1 MSESPFQI
9 TAVLHSLPPVTTRFN
24 PPGQSALSYRAG
36 DYPIFVTR
44 MLQNLRTQAVFDLD
58 NASAA
63 PLANFNILAGNDW
76 TIALLRAWAMVAD
89 VLAFYQERLVNEGYL
104 RTAVEPRSVLELIRM
119 VGYELAPPIA
129 ATTHLA
135 FAVVDDSPAG
145 QPQPL
150 LIPAGTAVQSVPPAF
165 SSHDAVKALVAGRA
179 APVSGLP
186 VTFETTAELQA
197 RPAWNTL
204 PPARFLGQHWPP
216 AAQPRTLRLAA
227 LQTGLK
233 PGDALLIVGS
243 DPAAWEMA
251 LVEDVEVQ
259 AAAGVTAVSLH
270 PSVGHVPAEGI
281 SSPAFYALRCHSA
294 LFPYSAGTVF
304 RDSDSG
310 WYPANIGLPNKSV
323 CATAANWRGRIYV
336 ASGQTLY
343 HSRDW
348 GDNWQPLGGLPPKE
362 ILALATSPG
371 GALAAGTDDGSVYL
385 SPDGGNG
392 WTPLSGPGE
401 VEPPKGWRRFVDPVR
416 QKLPKTVI
424 RALLHTGDER
434 AALLAGSDDGVFG
447 YDAQLDSWRSL
458 NGRFPAVN
466 RDKGTAK
473 LTVNALTAVAD
484 GKRFLAGTT
493 RGVFPV
499 EPLFNA
505 PSGAILTAFLAFV
518 LLLPAGLALL
528 FPNAAPEA
536 MAQFQPYFAR
546 LTGVLIFLTL
556 LVFLNWLQPTRL
568 KWVAAGLALLLYGTQ
583 PWWQL
588 SAQTTAVIQ
597 QLLAQLGAKADLQA
611 AGPQAINPVS
621 VLLVAFIAANF
632 LFAALVQVPG
642 LVHKTFPQSHPQ
654 AEEPQILALLAHGR
668 LVYAGTNQGLFTLE
682 ALPGWRPRLRRWL
695 RRLALGEEPEPLT
708 AVPFWLPIDQSAA
721 EPARVVT
728 ALALD
733 ADGRL
738 VAGTQT
744 GAVYV
749 RHAEEWRREPHVGLS
764 RVSALVNAAGTLL
777 AAGTAVD
784 AAAEARWALAHL
796 RAGQVDLDLRQPT
809 GNPGPYAVV
818 VDAESAALLTITGTE
833 VQTSQD
839 AQNRVPLVRLRVAE
853 TAVLPNF
860 DRAAARLYC
869 QPERLPLADDQFRPQ
884 PVDGAEIWL
893 DGRFTGLAGRVLAVA
908 GTAVRGGHAS
918 ELATVQRAEPGD
930 TQTRLVLD
938 APLRHAYVRE
948 SVTIYGNVVAASHGE
963 TVRDEVLG
971 ESDGS
976 IANQRFSLRRPLAYL
991 PGPTGDYVSSLSV
1004 QVSGI
1009 PWQKTATLLD
1019 QPADGRV
1026 YMVRRD
1032 ENGRTLIIFGD
1043 GRQGARLPTSR
1054 ERLTADY
1061 RAGGGPAGNLP
1072 PGSLTLLPARAPRL
1086 KSVNNPLP
1094 AQGGQP
1100 AEPTGEA
1107 RRRAP
1112 QRLRALGRIVALRD
1126 FADFA
1131 AGFPGV
1137 GKTAVNLLPGGK
1149 RLQLAVAPRDG
1160 RPLRADDPL
1169 LGQLAEAIT
1178 AVRVA
1183 QTPRVTI
1190 RPFEPV
1196 PVTLGL
1202 ALFVETH
1209 LLADEEA
1216 QRKLREA
1223 VIGRLLQEFGFA
1235 ARELGQPLTE
1245 TELFKVVQGERGV
1258 TAVSITHLQAGQ
1270 QATADGKWLTENEVR
1285 WYQLLQLSP
1294 AIDLEIRQ

>member
-9 TAVLHSLPPVTTRFN
+9 TAVLHSLPPAATRYN
-24 PPGQSALSYRAG
+24 PPGQSALTYRAG
-36 DYPIFVTR
+36 DYPLFVAR
-44 MLQNLRTQAVFDLD
+44 MLQNLRRQAVVDLD
-58 NASAA
+58 NQPST
-63 PLANFNILAGNDW
+63 PLAGFNILAGNDW

-165 SSHDAVKALVAGRA
+165 SSHDAVKALVAGSA

-186 VTFETTAELQA
+186 VTFETMADLPA

-204 PPARFLGQHWPP
+204 PPARFLGQPWPP
-216 AAQPRTLRLAA
+216 ADQPRRLRLAG

-233 PGDALLIVGS
+233 AGDALLVVGP
-243 DPAAWEMA
+243 DPAAWEMT
-251 LVEDVEVQ
+251 LVEEVQPQ
-259 AAAGVTAVSLH
+259 AAAGITAVSLH
-270 PSVGHVPAEGI
+270 TPIGHVPPDGI
-281 SSPAFYALRCHSA
+281 PSPTFYALRCQTA

-304 RDSDSG
+304 RDSDGG
-310 WYPANIGLPNKSV
+310 WYPANIGLPNKPV
-323 CATAANWRGRIYV
+323 RAAAANWRGRVYV
-336 ASGQTLY
+336 ASGQTVY

-348 GDNWQPLGGLPPKE
+348 GDSWQPLTGLPPKE
-362 ILALATSPG
+362 ILALAASPS

-385 SPDGGNG
+385 SQDGGDG

-424 RALLHTGDER
+424 RALLPTDDAQ

-447 YDAQLDSWRSL
+447 YDARLDSWRSL

-473 LTVNALTAVAD
+473 LTVQALTAVAN
-484 GKRFLAGTT
+484 GKRILAGTT
-493 RGVFPV
+493 GGVFPV

-505 PSGAILTAFLAFV
+505 PSGKILTAFLAFV
-518 LLLPAGLALL
+518 LLLPAGLAVL
-528 FPNAAPEA
+528 FPNAAPEVVT
-536 MAQFQPYFAR
+536 QFQPYFAR
-546 LTGVLIFLTL
+546 LTGLLIFLTL

-583 PWWQL
+583 SWWQL

-597 QLLAQLGAKADLQA
+597 QILAQLGAKADLQA

-621 VLLVAFIAANF
+621 VLLVAFLAANF
-632 LFAALVQVPG
+632 LFAALVKVPD
-642 LVHKTFPQSHPQ
+642 LVHKTFPQSRPQ

-682 ALPGWRPRLRRWL
+682 ALPGWRTRLWRWL

-708 AVPFWLPIDQSAA
+708 AVPFWQPIEQSAA

-733 ADGRL
+733 GDGRL

-744 GAVYV
+744 GAVFV
-749 RHAEEWRREPHVGLS
+749 RYDDAWRREPHISLS
-764 RVSALVNAAGTLL
+764 HVSALVNAAGTLL
-777 AAGTAVD
+777 AASTAVD
-784 AAAEARWALAHL
+784 AAAEARWALAQL
-796 RAGQVDLDLRQPT
+796 RAGQVDLDLRQLT
-809 GNPGPYAVV
+809 GNPGPYAVA
-818 VDAESAALLTITGTE
+818 VDAESAALLTITDAQ

-839 AQNRVPLVRLRVAE
+839 AHNRVPLVRLAVAE
-853 TAVLPNF
+853 AGVLPNF

-869 QPERLPLADDQFRPQ
+869 QPERLTLADDQFLPQ
-884 PVDGAEIWL
+884 PVAGGEIWL
-893 DGRFTGLAGRVLAVA
+893 DGRFSGLAGRMLAVA
-908 GTAVRGGHAS
+908 GTAVRGGRVS
-918 ELATVQRAEPGD
+918 ELATVQRAEPGEM
-930 TQTRLVLD
+930 QTRLVLD
-938 APLRHAYVRE
+938 APLRHAYRRD

-963 TVRDEVLG
+963 TVRGEVLG
-971 ESDGS
+971 ESDGA

-991 PGPTGDYVSSLSV
+991 PGPAGDYVSSLSV

-1019 QPADGRV
+1019 QPPDGRV

-1032 ENGRTLIIFGD
+1032 ENGRAVLIFGD

-1086 KSVNNPLP
+1086 QSVNNPLA

-1100 AEPTGEA
+1100 AEPAGDG

-1137 GKTAVNLLPGGK
+1137 GKTAVYLHPGGR
-1149 RLQLAVAPRDG
+1149 RLDLAVAPRDG
-1160 RPLRADDPL
+1160 QPLPPDDPL
-1169 LGQLAEAIT
+1169 LGRLAEAIT

-1190 RPFEPV
+1190 RPFELIPV
-1196 PVTLGL
+1196 AL
-1202 ALFVETH
+1202 ALDLFVEPR
-1209 LLADEEA
+1209 LLADETA
-1216 QRKLREA
+1216 QQALKEA
-1223 VIGRLLQEFGFA
+1223 VIERLLQTFGFA

-1245 TELFKVVQGERGV
+1245 AEIFAVAQGVRGV
-1258 TAVSITHLQAGQ
+1258 TAVTVTNLQAGQ
-1270 QATADGKWLTENEVR
+1270 QSTDKAVR

-1294 AIDLEIRQ
+1294 AIDLEIRR